1 MLVNP
6 TWDNGDTCLAS
17 LRHIAREGGCRVIG
31 TATAMQGSD
40 VPAQF
45 PGRNDIF
52 KPDEWFNDGDAVV
65 IQPAGAAGKALA
77 RCLRALFAAGYLF
90 FFGKPQAAPAGVVF
104 GLTARALH

>member
-1 MLVNP
+1 LLVNP

-31 TATAMQGSD
+31 TATSMQGSD
-40 VPAQF
+40 VPAEF

-65 IQPAGAAGKALA
+65 IQPAGAAGPLKP
-77 RCLRALFAAGYLF
+77 GYLF